1 MPVRHPMVRLCV
13 LMLGT
18 FAVTAPAWA
27 QQPGDRDRQL
37 ARELLAELIG
47 INTTLDHGN
56 TTPAAAAMAAR
67 LRTAGFPDSDVVV
80 VGAGEKN
87 RNLVARLRGTGRRRP
102 ILLLAHLDVVE
113 ALPSDWSLDPFT
125 LTERDGY
132 FYGRGTS
139 DIKDMAAIFVAT
151 LIRLK
156 REGFLPDRDIIL
168 ALTAGEETGVDNGV
182 RWLLANRRDLIDA
195 QYCINGDAG
204 DPLERGGRR
213 LARVVEASEK
223 VYHDVRFEVHNPG
236 GHSSLPVPDNAIYRL
251 AAALERLAAFQFPV
265 SLNDVSRAYFERM
278 AATQPPAVAADMRAV
293 AHTPMDTAA
302 AARLSA
308 GSPLFNSILHTTCVA
323 TRLDAGHANNALPQT
338 ARAVVNCRMLPQDPP
353 ERVEATLRAVVADTA
368 VAVIPIDTAVPSPPS
383 PLVPEVFG
391 PLERVTQ
398 ALWPGL
404 PVIPD
409 METGAT
415 DGLFLRNAGMPVYG
429 VSGVFLDADDIRA
442 HGRDERIGVSEF
454 YAGAEF
460 SYRFV
465 RALAEPLRAP

>member
-1 MPVRHPMVRLCV
+1 MRHPLVRLCV
-13 LMLGT
+13 LMLGA

-56 TTPAAAAMAAR
+56 TTPAAAAMAVR
-67 LRTAGFPDSDVVV
+67 LRAAGFPDSDVVV

-156 REGFLPDRDIIL
+156 REGFVPDRDIIL

-195 QYCINGDAG
+195 QYCVNGDAG

-236 GHSSLPVPDNAIYRL
+236 GHSSLPVPDNAIYLL

-265 SLNDVSRAYFERM
+265 RLNDVSRAYFER
-278 AATQPPAVAADMRAV
+278 
-293 AHTPMDTAA
+293 
-302 AARLSA
+302 
-308 GSPLFNSILHTTCVA
+308 
-323 TRLDAGHANNALPQT
+323 
-338 ARAVVNCRMLPQDPP
+338 
-353 ERVEATLRAVVADTA
+353 
-368 VAVIPIDTAVPSPPS
+368 
-383 PLVPEVFG
+383 
-391 PLERVTQ
+391 
-398 ALWPGL
+398 
-404 PVIPD
+404 
-409 METGAT
+409 
-415 DGLFLRNAGMPVYG
+415 
-429 VSGVFLDADDIRA
+429 
-442 HGRDERIGVSEF
+442 
-454 YAGAEF
+454 
-460 SYRFV
+460 
-465 RALAEPLRAP
+465 

>member
-1 MPVRHPMVRLCV
+1 MPVRHPLVRLCV
-13 LMLGT
+13 LMLGA

-56 TTPAAAAMAAR
+56 TTPAAAAMAVR
-67 LRTAGFPDSDVVV
+67 LRAAGFPDSDVVV

-156 REGFLPDRDIIL
+156 REGFVPDRDIIL

-195 QYCINGDAG
+195 QYCVNGDAG

-236 GHSSLPVPDNAIYRL
+236 GHSSLPVPDNAIYLL

-265 SLNDVSRAYFERM
+265 RLNDVSRAYFER
-278 AATQPPAVAADMRAV
+278 
-293 AHTPMDTAA
+293 
-302 AARLSA
+302 
-308 GSPLFNSILHTTCVA
+308 
-323 TRLDAGHANNALPQT
+323 
-338 ARAVVNCRMLPQDPP
+338 
-353 ERVEATLRAVVADTA
+353 
-368 VAVIPIDTAVPSPPS
+368 
-383 PLVPEVFG
+383 
-391 PLERVTQ
+391 
-398 ALWPGL
+398 
-404 PVIPD
+404 
-409 METGAT
+409 
-415 DGLFLRNAGMPVYG
+415 
-429 VSGVFLDADDIRA
+429 
-442 HGRDERIGVSEF
+442 
-454 YAGAEF
+454 
-460 SYRFV
+460 
-465 RALAEPLRAP
+465 